1 MYIDN
6 SDTFYATTFMPY
18 EQLASWSRPQFYT
31 EPCMYSTMVNTP
43 PDHQQQWLFA
53 PHLPQTIEMY
63 QPSGLQVT
71 GYGHGYAVQP
81 YVDNAALYSH
91 FMVNMQPVAPPSRQM
106 TRTNQHFVFQ
116 QGSHEY
122 GHAMHAYVN
131 TDAQYHAAASM
142 QHQHQQH
149 LSQASQVQ
157 IPQEINVH
165 QQWGWEMMEQVGSSR
180 IEHEMP
186 CGFASRAPVLAN
198 TTSTLAE
205 RIPTR
210 DPSRP
215 PVQATKVATPRNAIS
230 RNQSLPEH
238 AAYHA
243 ESAAQTPQ
251 GSHPV
256 QDQQMV
262 PAADDDAFDGL
273 HMTVDSAEGQ
283 DSGEHDGADGLQM
296 LARCAETSQASRQT
310 APPAQITQHV
320 QMQTFRSAAKV
331 CAKRR
336 STPEYQKEAREDAE
350 ARKRRFEAA
359 AAVMATTPC
368 RSVRKSA
375 STRLSSGSSTQP
387 QRCLACDTADTAKWR
402 CGGLLCNSCV
412 LGAKRLP
419 GK

>member
-1 MYIDN
+1 M
-6 SDTFYATTFMPY
+6 
-18 EQLASWSRPQFYT
+18 
-31 EPCMYSTMVNTP
+31 
-43 PDHQQQWLFA
+43 
-53 PHLPQTIEMY
+53 
-63 QPSGLQVT
+63 
-71 GYGHGYAVQP
+71 
-81 YVDNAALYSH
+81 
-91 FMVNMQPVAPPSRQM
+91 
-106 TRTNQHFVFQ
+106 
-116 QGSHEY
+116 
-122 GHAMHAYVN
+122 
-131 TDAQYHAAASM
+131 
-142 QHQHQQH
+142 
-149 LSQASQVQ
+149 
-157 IPQEINVH
+157 H
-165 QQWGWEMMEQVGSSR
+165 QQWGWQMMEQAGSSR
-180 IEHEMP
+180 VEHEMP
-186 CGFASRAPVLAN
+186 RGFASRAPVLAN
-198 TTSTLAE
+198 TTSPLAE

-331 CAKRR
+331 LRPCASCKMRDTPKWRAKGTLCNKCGLRAKRR
-336 STPEYQKEAREDAE
+336 SRPEYQKEAREDAE

-387 QRCLACDTADTAKWR
+387 QRCLACDTADAAKWR